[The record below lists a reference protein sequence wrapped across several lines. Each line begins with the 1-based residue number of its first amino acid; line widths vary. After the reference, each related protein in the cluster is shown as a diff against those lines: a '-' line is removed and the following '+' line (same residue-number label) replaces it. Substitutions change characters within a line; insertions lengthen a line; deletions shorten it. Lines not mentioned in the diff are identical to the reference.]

1 MFQIYTKQCE
11 GQIVED
17 RAGSEE
23 GRERESWFASITPLS
38 PRILRH
44 GNAQAGGGFRL
55 ISPANF
61 RTTGFVEK

>member
-1 MFQIYTKQCE
+1 M
-11 GQIVED
+11 ED